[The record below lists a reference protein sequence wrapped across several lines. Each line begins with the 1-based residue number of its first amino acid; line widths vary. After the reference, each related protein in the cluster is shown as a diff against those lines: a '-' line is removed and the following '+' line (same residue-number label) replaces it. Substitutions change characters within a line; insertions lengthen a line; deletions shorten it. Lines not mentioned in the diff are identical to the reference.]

1 VGLIDKDEYSKDIE
15 LAALFLQ
22 GKDQQLNEM
31 LISQMEQ
38 SSKDLDFE
46 AAAVFRDR
54 INALKR
60 IQSHQVITS
69 GSADIDVLSVAEL
82 HGKYCIEVTF
92 IRGGRLS
99 GSKGFFPKV
108 SLDMNE
114 MEVLSAFIQVSI
126 ALTK

>member
-1 VGLIDKDEYSKDIE
+1 M
-15 LAALFLQ
+15 FLQ

-31 LISQMEQ
+31 LISQMEEA
-38 SSKDLDFE
+38 SKVLDFE

-60 IQSHQVITS
+60 IQSHQIITS
-69 GSADIDVLSVAEL
+69 GTADLDVLSVAEL

-99 GSKGFFPKV
+99 GILP
-108 SLDMNE
+108 
-114 MEVLSAFIQVSI
+114 
-126 ALTK
+126 